1 MKTMNKNYCGTLCI
15 NDLNKEVE
23 LCGWIANKRKFKQQV
38 FIDLRDSSGVVQLI
52 FQNVSDPLLTKE
64 SCIYVKGTVQ
74 KRLEVNPALKTG
86 EIEVIVSDYKI
97 FNSAKQ
103 IPFEINNSKSTND
116 ANEDIRLEYR
126 FLDLREERML
136 NNLRLRHKFLLLV
149 RNFFDKQGYIEVET
163 PILGKSTPEGARD
176 YLVPTRRKGRFFAL
190 PQSPQLFKQLLMAA
204 GFEKYFQIARVFR
217 DEDLR
222 KDRQPEFTQLDIE
235 MSFGSQEEIF
245 KLCEEMWKDVLSQL
259 GYKIETPFPK
269 MDFFYSMAHYGND
282 KPDTRFGFLIE
293 DYSKQFAAK
302 YNKKF
307 VKAIVFDRNINE
319 HKQIINETF
328 KKNNGQILDIFDLKE
343 ANQNEFQCLLD
354 KAKEDN
360 ISTPWAIISVND
372 LEEDALKSLGAIRTI
387 ANDLYKLADPNQL
400 NFLWL
405 VNWPMFE
412 YDRETKTYSPAHHA
426 FTQFEESTMKYLETG
441 ELEKVRAK
449 SYDLV
454 LNGFELGSGSIRIYD
469 PKIQKKMFDVIN
481 LSEKQQQDR
490 FGFFLKAFEYGLP
503 PHNGIAFGVERIL
516 MILTKSESIRDV
528 IAFPKN
534 AKGIDLLTSAPS
546 DVTKEQ
552 LDEYGLELK
561 INKK

>member
-1 MKTMNKNYCGTLCI
+1 MNKNYCGTLCI

-293 DYSKQFAAK
+293 DYSKQFATK

-360 ISTPWAIISVND
+360 ISTPWAIISAND

-387 ANDLYKLADPNQL
+387 ANDLYKLSDPNQL

-412 YDRETKTYSPAHHA
+412 YDREAKTYSPAHHA

>member
-1 MKTMNKNYCGTLCI
+1 MNKNYCGTLCI

-269 MDFFYSMAHYGND
+269 MGFFYSMAHYGND

-293 DYSKQFAAK
+293 DYSKQLATK

-343 ANQNEFQCLLD
+343 ANKNEFQCLLD

-360 ISTPWAIISVND
+360 ISTPWAIISAND

>member
-23 LCGWIANKRKFKQQV
+23 LCGWIASKRKFKQQV

-74 KRLEVNPALKTG
+74 KRLEVNPTLKTG

-293 DYSKQFAAK
+293 DYSKQLATK

-360 ISTPWAIISVND
+360 ISTPWAIISAND

>member
-1 MKTMNKNYCGTLCI
+1 MNKNYCGTLCI

-360 ISTPWAIISVND
+360 ISTPWVIISAND

>member
-293 DYSKQFAAK
+293 DYSKQFATK

-360 ISTPWAIISVND
+360 ISTPWAIISAND

-387 ANDLYKLADPNQL
+387 ANDLYKLSDPNQL

-412 YDRETKTYSPAHHA
+412 YDREAKTYSPAHHA

>member
-1 MKTMNKNYCGTLCI
+1 MNKNYCGTLCI

-74 KRLEVNPALKTG
+74 KRLEVNPTLKTG

-293 DYSKQFAAK
+293 DYSKQLATK

-343 ANQNEFQCLLD
+343 ANKNEFQCLLD

-360 ISTPWAIISVND
+360 ISTPWAIISAND

>member
-1 MKTMNKNYCGTLCI
+1 MNKNYCGTLCI

>member
-1 MKTMNKNYCGTLCI
+1 MNKNYCGTLCI

-293 DYSKQFAAK
+293 DYSKQLATK

-360 ISTPWAIISVND
+360 ISTPWAIISAND

>member
-1 MKTMNKNYCGTLCI
+1 MNKNYCGTLCI

-23 LCGWIANKRKFKQQV
+23 LCGWIASKRKFKQQV

-74 KRLEVNPALKTG
+74 KRLEVNPTLKTG

-293 DYSKQFAAK
+293 DYSKQLATK

-360 ISTPWAIISVND
+360 ISTPWAIISAND

>member
-343 ANQNEFQCLLD
+343 ANKNEFQCLLD

-360 ISTPWAIISVND
+360 ISTPWAIISAND

-481 LSEKQQQDR
+481 LSKKQQQDR

>member
-74 KRLEVNPALKTG
+74 KRLEVNPTLKTG

-293 DYSKQFAAK
+293 DYSKQLATK

-343 ANQNEFQCLLD
+343 ANKNEFQCLLD

-360 ISTPWAIISVND
+360 ISTPWAIISAND